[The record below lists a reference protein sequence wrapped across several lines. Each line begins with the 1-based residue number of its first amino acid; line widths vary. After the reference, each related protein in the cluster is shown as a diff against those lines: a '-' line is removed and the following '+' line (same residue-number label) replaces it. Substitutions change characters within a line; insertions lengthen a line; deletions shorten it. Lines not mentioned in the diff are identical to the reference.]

1 LHRTQLQH
9 FRLKQTEEMSSTS
22 TAAEGAAGAKAEKR
36 EQNKREYTA
45 YFQHKA
51 AQLAPHIKKT
61 TTTPSGQVLDW
72 ILPEAQG
79 PIATPPPIP
88 KSVTAS
94 AVDSGA
100 PAAQKVLID
109 RPTASAVP
117 ELELPGA
124 EKGPEGTVPIL
135 RQKLEL
141 LSFSHSLTERLSKKG
156 PPTTS
161 EAVAAAPAAPA
172 PHWYASTA
180 QVVPNLGGQGYFSA
194 FKAFVQS
201 NADFSLLQMAVI
213 KNNVQSNPGADKRQT
228 VEAGWI
234 NYPAQ
239 VQQPHLFTFYTT
251 NGYFQAG
258 DNVGGWNTDVK
269 GWVQTDATIHPG
281 TVFSPLSVDGG
292 AQYDIKLQYTL
303 YQDNWW
309 LFVRDRYIGYYPA
322 QLFRANRPDQTL
334 ASGAD
339 QINFYGEIFDADGG
353 ATTSDMGSGE
363 FSQTRFGHSAYIRNI
378 KYQSNSGDVIYD
390 GGAQIFISDPNR
402 YNLEAHFNSGDPNWG
417 SYFWVGGPGAGGVI
431 GA

>member
-1 LHRTQLQH
+1 
-9 FRLKQTEEMSSTS
+9 MSSSTS
-22 TAAEGAAGAKAEKR
+22 TTAAGAPGANVEKR

-79 PIATPPPIP
+79 SIAEPPPAP
-88 KSVTAS
+88 EGVTAS
-94 AVDSGA
+94 VVDNGA
-100 PAAQKVLID
+100 PAAQRVLID

-117 ELELPGA
+117 ELELPGV
-124 EKGPEGTVPIL
+124 EKGPAGTVPIL
-135 RQKLEL
+135 RQNLEL
-141 LSFSHSLTERLSKKG
+141 LSFNHSLTQRLSKKG
-156 PPTTS
+156 PPTTP
-161 EAVAAAPAAPA
+161 EATAAAPAAPA
-172 PHWYASTA
+172 PHWYASSA
-180 QVVPNLGGQGYFSA
+180 QVVPNFGGQGYFSI

-201 NADFSLLQMAVI
+201 NADFSLLQTAVI
-213 KNNVQSNPGADKRQT
+213 KNNVQSNPGTDKRQT

-239 VQQPHLFTFYTT
+239 GPQPHLFTFYTT
-251 NGYFQAG
+251 NGYAKFG
-258 DNVGGWNTDVK
+258 DNISGWNTDVK

-281 TVFSPLSVDGG
+281 SVFSPISVDGG
-292 AQYDIKLQYTL
+292 AQYDIQIRYTL

-309 LFVRDRYIGYYPA
+309 LWVRDRYIGYYPA

-334 ASGAD
+334 ATGAD

-363 FSQTRFGHSAYIRNI
+363 FPQTRFGHSAYIRDI
-378 KYQSNSGDVIYD
+378 KYQSSNGDVIYN
-390 GGAQIFISDPNR
+390 GGAQIFISNPTR

-417 SYFWVGGPGAGGVI
+417 SYFWVGGPGAGGII
-431 GA
+431 GT